1 MPAFVRNYVTVTAM
15 LQVESNTKLV
25 EITLASVN
33 WLLPHQY
40 RYWFGVPI
48 EVWQVYNLRHYPDA
62 YVPVTNLLCR
72 CAHITE
78 KVTFGCVED
87 TVTIIVPINNFA
99 GL

>member
-1 MPAFVRNYVTVTAM
+1 M